1 MGESSSLEKE
11 LAKYQQKVET
21 ESGLPDGAAA
31 PEAQEAKEPTKLK
44 TALEAAIERYPQTD
58 EEKAESL
65 ARQQERATK
74 EDAGRT
80 AQQEGLAKD
89 ILEQRMA
96 GAISH
101 EGVDALLAEQN
112 IQPWTDESGRFMGE
126 WDKGQAQ
133 KIYKETLAKFDGEI
147 AAAREK
153 IQNAEEQL
161 KAPNQTKEAAAKI
174 EGALLAYESKLKD
187 LETKKYNFE
196 ILPPTPTPEPEII
209 APVPEVV
216 VEAPPEV
223 KVRPEGTKAYI
234 DGYMGDATW
243 VNKDSFQPVK
253 ITGVSGTGPDGRV
266 YLNIEGSTAA
276 IPADEVFV
284 PEAEEKVEATPPPA
298 PKKWWQVWKRSA
310 K

>member
-1 MGESSSLEKE
+1 MPESSSLEKE
-11 LAKYQQKVET
+11 LEKYQQKVET

-31 PEAQEAKEPTKLK
+31 PEAQEPKEPAKLK
-44 TALEAAIERYPQTD
+44 TALEAAMERYPQTD

-65 ARQQERATK
+65 GRQQERAIK

-80 AQQEGLAKD
+80 ARQEGLAKD

-96 GAISH
+96 GAIAH

-112 IQPWTDESGRFMGE
+112 IQPWTEESGRFMGE

-147 AAAREK
+147 ATVREK
-153 IQNAEEQL
+153 IKNAEERL
-161 KAPNQTKEAAAKI
+161 KASNQTKEATAKI

-196 ILPPTPTPEPEII
+196 ILPPVPTPEPEVVVP
-209 APVPEVV
+209 APAV

-223 KVRPEGTKAYI
+223 KVRPEGTKAYE
-234 DGYMGDATW
+234 DGYLGEATW

-266 YLNIEGSTAA
+266 YLNIEGSAAA
-276 IPADEVFV
+276 IPGDEVFV
-284 PEAEEKVEATPPPA
+284 PEAEAKIEATPPPTA
-298 PKKWWQVWKRSA
+298 PKKRWQFWK